1 MGLGFRRHFG
11 LASGY
16 CWRVS
21 ELLDNLRWC
30 SQCVAMSTRPR
41 ILFDERGFCNACVWA
56 EKKRTLDWADRESQL
71 ERLLDTHRRS
81 DGSFDCVVP
90 VSGGK
95 DGSYVAHTLKTKWG
109 MNPLSVTI
117 KPPLPT
123 ELGEANLQAFIAS
136 GFPHVAISPDSEA
149 MRTLNK
155 KGLIDMGIPYYGWLI
170 AIETGPLEMA
180 GRFGCG
186 LVFYGEDGEVEYGGS
201 QETEVVPAIS
211 PEYVKR
217 VYFEA
222 GYDTVLQ
229 NSGLPKNKLRFFE
242 FPSEGLF
249 AGHPPQRFNWS
260 YFENWDPYRNYLVA
274 KEFCGLKEAEQSNA
288 GTFTNFAQNDQFLYA
303 LHTYLMYL
311 KFGFG
316 RANQD
321 ASIEVRRGAMDRDQA
336 VELVRIYDGAYPEE
350 FEELYLEYFEMTPDE
365 FHNTLNR
372 WTNLALFTCE
382 GNKRVASF
390 SAT

>member
-1 MGLGFRRHFG
+1 M
-11 LASGY
+11 
-16 CWRVS
+16 S

-30 SQCVAMSTRPR
+30 SQCLAMSTRPR
-41 ILFDERGFCNACVWA
+41 ISFDDQGLCNACVWA
-56 EKKRTLDWADRESQL
+56 KKKQSLDWVDRESKL
-71 ERLLDTHRRS
+71 EKLLGAHRRS
-81 DGSFDCVVP
+81 DGRFDCVVP

-136 GFPHVAISPDSEA
+136 GFPHIAISPDPEA

-155 KGLIDMGIPYYGWLI
+155 RGLIDMGFPYYGWLVAITAAPVEI
-170 AIETGPLEMA
+170 AA
-180 GRFGCG
+180 RFGID
-186 LVFYGEDGEVEYGGS
+186 LLFYGEDGEVEYGGS
-201 QETEVVPAIS
+201 TETDTD
-211 PEYVKR
+211 PEIRVEYMKR
-217 VYFEA
+217 VYLEA
-222 GYDTVLQ
+222 GYEKVMT
-229 NSGLPKNKLRFFE
+229 SAGLSAAQMQFFS
-242 FPSEGLF
+242 FPDDDLLARGALK
-249 AGHPPQRFNWS
+249 RFNWS

-336 VELVRIYDGAYPEE
+336 VELVRIYDGQYPDE
-350 FEELYLEYFEMTPDE
+350 FEGIYLDYFEMTAE
-365 FHNTLNR
+365 QFHEVLNR
-372 WTNLALFTCE
+372 WTNTQLFDVGERTRSP
-382 GNKRVASF
+382 KFLVV
-390 SAT
+390 